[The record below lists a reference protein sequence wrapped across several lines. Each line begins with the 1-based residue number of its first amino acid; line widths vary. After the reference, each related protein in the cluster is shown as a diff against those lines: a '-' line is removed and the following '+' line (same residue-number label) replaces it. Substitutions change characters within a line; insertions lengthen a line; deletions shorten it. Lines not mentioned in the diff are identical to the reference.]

1 MVIFCSWPGIKQGVI
16 NADNVFFF
24 LLIAVGGGGGSTR
37 HIFGYRW
44 AADALKPWPC
54 LGQKIPKIHAL
65 FRRTPSILLPCLGRK
80 TNVCRLVLSHLLAI
94 AIEQIRVTVIGFVYQ
109 NSSGQY
115 SVNRHTQNYIPFSGQ
130 RGQKPYIPCPV
141 AHTST
146 RIYGYIRE

>member
-1 MVIFCSWPGIKQGVI
+1 MVIFCSWPDIKQGVI
-16 NADNVFFF
+16 NVDNVLFF

-37 HIFGYRW
+37 QIFGYRW

-65 FRRTPSILLPCLGRK
+65 FRSTPSILLPCLGRK

-146 RIYGYIRE
+146 SIGYIRE

>member
-16 NADNVFFF
+16 NVDNVFFF

-37 HIFGYRW
+37 KIFGYRW
-44 AADALKPWPC
+44 AAEALKPWPC

-65 FRRTPSILLPCLGRK
+65 FRSTPSILLPCLGRK
-80 TNVCRLVLSHLLAI
+80 TNVCCLVLSHLLTI

-109 NSSGQY
+109 NSSRQY

-130 RGQKPYIPCPV
+130 RGQKAYIPCPV
-141 AHTST
+141 AHTCT

>member
-65 FRRTPSILLPCLGRK
+65 FRSTPSILLPCLGRK
-80 TNVCRLVLSHLLAI
+80 TNVCRLVLSHLLTI

-115 SVNRHTQNYIPFSGQ
+115 SVNRPTQNYIPFSGQ
-130 RGQKPYIPCPV
+130 RGQKPYIPCPL

-146 RIYGYIRE
+146 RIGYIRE

>member
-1 MVIFCSWPGIKQGVI
+1 M
-16 NADNVFFF
+16 
-24 LLIAVGGGGGSTR
+24 LITVGGGGGSTR
-37 HIFGYRW
+37 QIFGYRW

-65 FRRTPSILLPCLGRK
+65 FRSTDSILLPCLGRK
-80 TNVCRLVLSHLLAI
+80 TSVCRLVLGHLLAI

-130 RGQKPYIPCPV
+130 RVKKPYVPCPV

-146 RIYGYIRE
+146 RIGYIRE

>member
-1 MVIFCSWPGIKQGVI
+1 MVIFGSWPGIKQGVI

-37 HIFGYRW
+37 KIFGYRW

-65 FRRTPSILLPCLGRK
+65 FRSTPSILLPCLGRK

-109 NSSGQY
+109 NSSRQY

-130 RGQKPYIPCPV
+130 RGQKAYIPCPV
-141 AHTST
+141 AHTCT
-146 RIYGYIRE
+146 RIGYIRE

>member
-1 MVIFCSWPGIKQGVI
+1 MVIFGSWPGIKQSVI

-37 HIFGYRW
+37 QIFGYRW
-44 AADALKPWPC
+44 AADAFKPWPC

-65 FRRTPSILLPCLGRK
+65 FRSTPSILLPCLGRK
-80 TNVCRLVLSHLLAI
+80 TNVCRLVLSHLLTI
-94 AIEQIRVTVIGFVYQ
+94 AIEQIRVTVIGFVYK
-109 NSSGQY
+109 NSSRQY

-141 AHTST
+141 AHTCT
-146 RIYGYIRE
+146 RIGYIRE

>member
-1 MVIFCSWPGIKQGVI
+1 MIIFCSWPGIKQGVI
-16 NADNVFFF
+16 NTDSVFFF

-37 HIFGYRW
+37 KIFGYRW

-54 LGQKIPKIHAL
+54 LGQKVPKIHAL
-65 FRRTPSILLPCLGRK
+65 FRSTPSILLPCLGRK

-94 AIEQIRVTVIGFVYQ
+94 AIERIRVTVIGFVYQ

-130 RGQKPYIPCPV
+130 RGQKAYIPCPL

-146 RIYGYIRE
+146 RIGYIRE

>member
-16 NADNVFFF
+16 NADVFF

-37 HIFGYRW
+37 QIFGYRW

-65 FRRTPSILLPCLGRK
+65 FRSTPSILLPCLGRK
-80 TNVCRLVLSHLLAI
+80 TNVCRLVLSHLLTI

-141 AHTST
+141 AHTCT
-146 RIYGYIRE
+146 RIGYIRE